1 MMHLENRDLGI
12 WYELSMG
19 YLNQNVWIKLKNNF
33 DKEEGEFD
41 NTKSTDACWA
51 GHFSVE
57 PGIFVSNRAIM
68 GKRVL

>member
-19 YLNQNVWIKLKNNF
+19 PLNQNVWIKLENNF

-41 NTKSTDACWA
+41 NNKSTDAWCA
-51 GHFSVE
+51 GHFSV
-57 PGIFVSNRAIM
+57 
-68 GKRVL
+68 